1 MGGWVGVHTSDE
13 CNLAVGHDWRGL
25 CVILKR
31 RRVRHGVCLE
41 SEWELCRS
49 SRSVCDF
56 VKTKVNSEVNQIEP
70 STLGINFNK
79 TFSPPLTVSTNL

>member
-13 CNLAVGHDWRGL
+13 CNLAIEHDWRGL

-41 SEWELCRS
+41 SELGVVSLC
-49 SRSVCDF
+49 CDLP
-56 VKTKVNSEVNQIEP
+56 KTKVNSE
-70 STLGINFNK
+70 G
-79 TFSPPLTVSTNL
+79 